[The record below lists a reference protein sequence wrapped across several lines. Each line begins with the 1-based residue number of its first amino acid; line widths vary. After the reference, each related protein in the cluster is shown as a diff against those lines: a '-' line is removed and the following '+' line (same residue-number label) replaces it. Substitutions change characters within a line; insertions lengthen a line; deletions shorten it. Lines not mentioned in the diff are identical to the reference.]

1 MRAHADVCTLGRLV
15 TRVCAMSS
23 AVVARLNYFDLKK
36 AAWRLSC
43 VDLVEEDGLD
53 PLG

>member
-1 MRAHADVCTLGRLV
+1 MP
-15 TRVCAMSS
+15 
-23 AVVARLNYFDLKK
+23 NYFDLKK